1 MSGGSGKGLDLF
13 RLDGRVALVTGGSRG
28 LGKAV
33 ALGLAGAG
41 ADVAVA
47 GRTMDDLEQTVAE
60 AQAGGRQALAI
71 RADLSRGE
79 EVRAVA
85 ATALDHFGRVDILVN
100 NAAVLPETELLELT
114 ESEWDR
120 VLDTNLKAAFLL
132 SQAIARVMVTRGG
145 GAIVNVASYNSVRG
159 AAGLGAYTASKGGL
173 LTLTKTMA
181 IEWARHGIR
190 VNAVCPGW
198 IRTDLNSKFLD
209 TPYGE
214 RMVRSTVPMMRAGRP
229 DELIGAVI
237 YLASDAA
244 AYVTGAA
251 LFIDGGKSAK

>member
-1 MSGGSGKGLDLF
+1 MSEEHGKVLDLF

-47 GRTMDDLEQTVAE
+47 GRTMEDLEQTVAE
-60 AQAGGRQALAI
+60 AHALGRRAFAI
-71 RADLSRGE
+71 RADVSRREDVGT
-79 EVRAVA
+79 AA
-85 ATALDHFGRVDILVN
+85 ATALEHFGRVDILVN
-100 NAAVLPETELLELT
+100 NAAVLLETELLELT

-120 VLDTNLKAAFLL
+120 VLDTNLKSVFLL
-132 SQAIARVMVTRGG
+132 SQAIARAMVSRSG

-173 LTLTKTMA
+173 LTLTRTMA

-198 IRTDLNSKFLD
+198 VRTDLNARFLD

-214 RMVRSTVPMMRAGRP
+214 RMVRSTVPMKRAGRP

-251 LFIDGGKSAK
+251 LFVDGGKSAK